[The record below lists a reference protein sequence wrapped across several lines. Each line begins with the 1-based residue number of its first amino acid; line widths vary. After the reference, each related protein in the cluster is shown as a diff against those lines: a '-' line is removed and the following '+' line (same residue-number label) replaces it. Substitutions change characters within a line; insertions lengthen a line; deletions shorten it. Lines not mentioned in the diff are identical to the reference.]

1 MVKLW
6 QKYPTRGLFT
16 SSSATPFCLYI
27 YFEHLKRDHM
37 SLFEAIWFRWCV
49 GRWSVGG
56 RKICTLSVPK
66 CSFYL
71 ILESKAYQSC
81 WKNSG
86 PNPRGVLFLVNLV
99 LLVSRLHNPTW
110 WHVTENDQFS
120 DLITLIWWFCW
131 ILWFWWW
138 WLSVGSWSSIVWNYT
153 FVKICWYYKRIFMND
168 FNEMLGDVMR
178 KPLSGRLG
186 S

>member
-6 QKYPTRGLFT
+6 QQRSNRGQIVAKVSNSWSFYQFFRHTFLFIHLFRAFKAWSQESFWSVLVMIMRRQKKRGRKKNLHTYLNVLFT
-16 SSSATPFCLYI
+16 
-27 YFEHLKRDHM
+27 
-37 SLFEAIWFRWCV
+37 WFLN
-49 GRWSVGG
+49 
-56 RKICTLSVPK
+56 RKDLAEK
-66 CSFYL
+66 SF
-71 ILESKAYQSC
+71 
-81 WKNSG
+81 G
-86 PNPRGVLFLVNLV
+86 PIPRGVLFLVNLV

-153 FVKICWYYKRIFMND
+153 FVKICW
-168 FNEMLGDVMR
+168 
-178 KPLSGRLG
+178 
-186 S
+186 